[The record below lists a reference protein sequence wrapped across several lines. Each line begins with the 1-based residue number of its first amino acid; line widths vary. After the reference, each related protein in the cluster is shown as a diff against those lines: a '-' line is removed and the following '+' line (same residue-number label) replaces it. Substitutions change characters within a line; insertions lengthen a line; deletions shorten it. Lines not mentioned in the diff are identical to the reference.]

1 METLNQHRDL
11 FQSTWIYLW
20 YQIQEHMGLGFSV
33 DGINMDGNE
42 HEMLYL
48 FIYFSAFIHR
58 YICMI
63 ATVLHVSTLI

>member
-42 HEMLYL
+42 PEMLYL
-48 FIYFSAFIHR
+48 FIYLF
-58 YICMI
+58 
-63 ATVLHVSTLI
+63 